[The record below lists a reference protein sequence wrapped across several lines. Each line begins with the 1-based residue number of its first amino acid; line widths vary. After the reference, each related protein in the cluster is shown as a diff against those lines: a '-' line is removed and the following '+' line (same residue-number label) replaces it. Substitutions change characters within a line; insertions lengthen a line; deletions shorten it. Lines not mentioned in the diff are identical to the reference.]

1 MNRIITA
8 FFAILLLQTVSAR
21 DYPVQFSKRI
31 ENNYI
36 KSRLE
41 NVQPDGSIKPFS
53 NLDGKTDIENLF
65 FEDFN
70 APVEYFFEREFIE
83 VLGLRIVRDSSDRYY
98 LLEVKSL
105 PKFQEVNRA
114 LEKEY
119 PSIGTPLKDLD
130 TVTDSMIRQSVEHNL
145 AMYAKCQEEAPKRYR
160 VETRTFRI
168 GDRFAEALYN
178 KFVNWIDRFDSKAEG
193 PSVGYWATFRCVVD
207 NEVWTLS
214 LNDEFTADAVALS
227 DLCREIIAD
236 AVAGRLDEAKYL
248 ERLGD

>member
-1 MNRIITA
+1 MQYYYCRLFRLGII
-8 FFAILLLQTVSAR
+8 
-21 DYPVQFSKRI
+21 PFSFRRGSKTTI
-31 ENNYI
+31 S
-36 KSRLE
+36 KAGLE

-98 LLEVKSL
+98 LLEVKSI

-145 AMYAKCQEEAPKRYR
+145 AMYAKCQEEGPEALS

-168 GDRFAEALYN
+168 GER
-178 KFVNWIDRFDSKAEG
+178 VRGGS
-193 PSVGYWATFRCVVD
+193 C
-207 NEVWTLS
+207 
-214 LNDEFTADAVALS
+214 
-227 DLCREIIAD
+227 IISS
-236 AVAGRLDEAKYL
+236 
-248 ERLGD
+248 